1 MTFTGLHAS
10 AASLVSVFASD
21 DRYQRCH
28 QLHTSARL
36 PALLSSGNTSQG
48 RKTKIFSFLHNLFI
62 SHLTSSNP
70 CSNQCNKSTP
80 FSQLIRHF
88 TQWQTCIRTPT
99 GCKVNISRALQL
111 YKYLYKHHSW
121 LIFVHI
127 SVLFSI
133 NMCRLNQSHEPP
145 PLVDVC

>member
-1 MTFTGLHAS
+1 MH
-10 AASLVSVFASD
+10 
-21 DRYQRCH
+21 Q
-28 QLHTSARL
+28 QLHSCLCSLQMTDIKDAISVTPQQDCL
-36 PALLSSGNTSQG
+36 HFLSSGNTSQG

-70 CSNQCNKSTP
+70 CSNQCNNNTP